1 MRKDKRY
8 IVYVHE
14 NKINHMVYVGITSH
28 SDPNMRWRNGNGY
41 KGTYFYNAIQKY
53 GWDGF
58 THKVVMEGLTQEE
71 AFQAEKRLIKELRAS
86 DRRYGYNIADGG
98 QFPGQAAFDALEK
111 CHKDSMVKVVR
122 LNDGMVYNSI
132 VSAEMDNNTP
142 NPNIIKVCKGLRHT
156 AGVMSNGEPIFW
168 AYYIDGMDVKAEF
181 RDRVEAKKNA
191 YRSMSNKVVCVTT
204 DEIFLSLT
212 DAQSR
217 YCDCGTHLE
226 NIIKCC
232 NGKNNFSGRLQDGT
246 PLRWVYYWDYIKLTP
261 DDIASMRSRPT
272 PRASGVAVQCVEDGK
287 TFYTLQQAANYYGIN
302 NAVSIRQ
309 QLNGRVKNIYV
320 DNRTRKIHFV
330 EVSGSE
336 QYDG

>member
-28 SDPNMRWRNGNGY
+28 SDHNMRWRNGNGY

-122 LNDGMVYNSI
+122 LNDG
-132 VSAEMDNNTP
+132 
-142 NPNIIKVCKGLRHT
+142 NII
-156 AGVMSNGEPIFW
+156 
-168 AYYIDGMDVKAEF
+168 
-181 RDRVEAKKNA
+181 
-191 YRSMSNKVVCVTT
+191 
-204 DEIFLSLT
+204 
-212 DAQSR
+212 
-217 YCDCGTHLE
+217 
-226 NIIKCC
+226 
-232 NGKNNFSGRLQDGT
+232 FS
-246 PLRWVYYWDYIKLTP
+246 
-261 DDIASMRSRPT
+261 
-272 PRASGVAVQCVEDGK
+272 
-287 TFYTLQQAANYYGIN
+287 
-302 NAVSIRQ
+302 NAVVVPFFQIFIIA
-309 QLNGRVKNIYV
+309 GMPIIH
-320 DNRTRKIHFV
+320 KIHRLYELCFPV
-330 EVSGSE
+330 LQNCYCCIPLVKM
-336 QYDG
+336 